1 MADLIGGHNEGDVRV
16 TWHHDRSDN
25 RIAIKREQDIQAV
38 VDNVSAVNA
47 NGVQTVDGMGRPVIE
62 MPVVL
67 AMDWCEKRG
76 IPWEKFLYSN
86 EYDAEWKRFAQEH
99 SKLAYQTRAKHVAAR

>member
-1 MADLIGGHNEGDVRV
+1 
-16 TWHHDRSDN
+16 
-25 RIAIKREQDIQAV
+25 
-38 VDNVSAVNA
+38 
-47 NGVQTVDGMGRPVIE
+47 

-86 EYDAEWKRFAQEH
+86 EYDAEWKRFAAEH
-99 SKLAYQTRAKHVAAR
+99 SRLQYQARPKRMAVRG